1 MTVSLDKLNEKLILL
16 CAIFSTMPIVALPI
30 MGRTISLFT
39 ICLFIFVAINV
50 PMLFR
55 KHNLKLC
62 SNESEKFLLIW
73 LAWGIFSGICG
84 MLYYNNMDSK
94 AFATVAMSQI
104 PKIVMYI
111 VMIIII
117 YNSNLSKKYIL
128 KGLIIGCIINVV
140 WASID
145 ALLFYLFKIS
155 ITNIIFQQ
163 FININNV
170 RFGQISIILN
180 GGGYRSSGLNTDP
193 ANIGFFAPIVFYYGL
208 KKNNKILVV
217 IALLSELASMSTTSL
232 VCTVLVGFI
241 YIFEKKKSRIHKSIS
256 MKTIV
261 ISIISIIVIGIFV
274 VKFDDV
280 LIKQLN
286 KFLTRIDTVYVDG
299 LTENNRVYYIK
310 NFIYA
315 CKQENIRLL
324 TGTGYLTASHG
335 YIGTEINVYGPYDME
350 NRYLANFFD
359 LGIFGTVA
367 FFYMLYLIYKRGKKV
382 LFNDS
387 EYANI
392 FKAIFFSLIVTCAF
406 YQYPLYTVHILFF
419 ASIASCSSEEK
430 DTIDNNGK
438 V

>member
-16 CAIFSTMPIVALPI
+16 CAIFSTMPIVALPVG
-30 MGRTISLFT
+30 GRTISLFT
-39 ICLFIFVAINV
+39 ICLFVFAAINIL
-50 PMLFR
+50 MLFR

-84 MLYYNNMDSK
+84 MVYYNNPESGD
-94 AFATVAMSQI
+94 FAAAAASQI

-117 YNSNLSKKYIL
+117 YNSNLDRKYIL

-145 ALLFYLFKIS
+145 ALIFYLFKIS
-155 ITNIIFQQ
+155 VTNIIFQQ

-170 RFGQISIILN
+170 RFGQISLILN

-232 VCTVLVGFI
+232 VCTIIVGLI
-241 YIFEKKKSRIHKSIS
+241 YLFDTKKGKSHKKLSL
-256 MKTIV
+256 KTII
-261 ISIISIIVIGIFV
+261 ISIISVVVIVIFAI
-274 VKFDDV
+274 KFSDV
-280 LIKQLN
+280 IVTQFN
-286 KFLTRIDTVYVDG
+286 KFFTRIDTVYVEG
-299 LTENNRVYYIK
+299 LTENNRAYYIK
-310 NFIYA
+310 HFLYA
-315 CKQENIRLL
+315 CKQENVRLL

-359 LGIFGTVA
+359 LGIFGTAV
-367 FFYMLYLIYKRGKKV
+367 FFYMLYSIYRRGKKV
-382 LFNDS
+382 LSNNS
-387 EYANI
+387 EYGNI
-392 FKAIFFSLIVTCAF
+392 FKAIFFSLIISCAF

-419 ASIASCSSEEK
+419 ASIASWSNGEK
-430 DTIDNNGK
+430 TLSDNNGK